1 MIWAQLGVLAL
12 SLVLFLATLGLGKKR
27 ESDTTQRDADPAAT
41 RLEGR
46 GSGPRR
52 GRRD

>member
-12 SLVLFLATLGLGKKR
+12 SLALFVATLGLGKKR
-27 ESDTTQRDADPAAT
+27 ESDTTQHDDDPTAT

-46 GSGPRR
+46 SSGPRR